1 MEPKEFAEGLSMGYE
16 KGVKWDCEGLGL
28 SIWKDGDEECWEW
41 RLGWPGAE

>member
-16 KGVKWDCEGLGL
+16 KRVKQDCEGLGL
-28 SIWKDGDEECWEW
+28 SIWNEECWEW